1 MGEKTG
7 RFKTRDNDTIRVAF
21 YGSSVIDEKIKF
33 AASPVI
39 LQMDGGEREYQ
50 PVQYTTASISCISTG
65 VGLFELCTQ
74 KPLDVAVEVWNETL
88 DVVLFAGFVTPNV
101 FRQPVDGGIDV
112 VTIECADFLG
122 MSKYVRYHQLNDS
135 FSLRT
140 VTISALLKHIAELIH
155 REPIRILMSDFVRIS
170 DANVGSGTNAEH
182 ETNEY
187 TKLAVSESY
196 FFDEPASPQLI
207 DGVITLEAQA
217 MSCYD
222 VLSMIAESFRATF
235 VAQGRTLILAD
246 VLSSINGN
254 STFFD
259 LTDNSL
265 VGLGEVKNIDDDSFC
280 STSQTISAL
289 PVYDLFSLTR
299 KQGETR
305 ISCDMLNTCLV
316 KKDYPIEDR
325 VEKNGREATYTY
337 VQRLTSDMFNSS
349 PSTSDSAYAEKK
361 PVVSLWG
368 YKEFKVHDNHGFDP
382 FWNKTWTN
390 YIRVCQSTYPYLAY
404 CQIRPTYMLPAVPC
418 EAFSIVLKMEVGRSS
433 ERDKLAPVN
442 LNANMDGHGMYVG
455 VSLDGLYYDAEND
468 LWTDEQVENHIEFS
482 GNLSTGWHNVCFVA
496 KNNPENYLVPRN
508 PKGGRMSVFFSFSN
522 TNTVTYIKNLEL
534 YLVQDWRYGDR
545 QPETTY
551 KGNLLSQNA
560 YDDVSFPITFGVPK
574 TVKSFSGIIDGVSYA
589 QSTYL
594 KGGLDVP
601 PRTYATGVLDFFKTE
616 ADGTKTYYTA
626 LDRIEQMATFGD
638 NKEYSL
644 HIFDAHNSIS
654 PLDVFTSTLW
664 RGNKAVVGYQK
675 DIELN
680 TINVTLD

>member
-21 YGSSVIDEKIKF
+21 YGSGVTDESIEL

-39 LQMDGGEREYQ
+39 LQMDGGKREYK
-50 PVQYTTASISCISTG
+50 PVQYTTASISCVSTG

-74 KPLDVAVEVWNETL
+74 KPLDVAVEVLNETQ
-88 DVVLFAGFVTPNV
+88 DVVLFAGYVTPNV
-101 FRQPVDGGIDV
+101 FSQPVDGGVGV
-112 VTIECADFLG
+112 VTIECVDFLG

-316 KKDYPIEDR
+316 KKDYAIEDR
-325 VEKNGREATYTY
+325 VEKNGKETTYTY
-337 VQRLTSDMFNSS
+337 VQRLTSDMFYTTRASG
-349 PSTSDSAYAEKK
+349 SAYAEKM

-368 YKEFKVHDNHGFDP
+368 YKDFKVYENHGFDP

-390 YIRVCQSTYPYLAY
+390 YIRVCQSSYPTLAY
-404 CQIRPTYMLPAVPC
+404 CQIKNTYMLPVVSC
-418 EAFSIVLKMEVGRSS
+418 EAFSIVLKMEVGKSS

-442 LNANMDGHGMYVG
+442 LDVAIDGAGIRVFIE
-455 VSLDGLYYDAEND
+455 LDGQYYDAEKD
-468 LWTDEQVENHIEFS
+468 LWTDEEVGTLVSFS
-482 GNLSTGWHNVCFVA
+482 DYLSAGWHNVCYVA

-508 PKGGRMSVFFSFSN
+508 PKGGRLTVYFSF
-522 TNTVTYIKNLEL
+522 TNDNAVTYIKNLEL
-534 YLVQDWRYGDR
+534 SLVQDWRYGDR
-545 QPETTY
+545 QPETIY

-560 YDDVSFPITFGVPK
+560 YDDASFPITFGVPK
-574 TVKSFSGIIDGVSYA
+574 TAKSFSGIIDGVSYVK
-589 QSTYL
+589 STYL
-594 KGGLDVP
+594 KGSIDVP
-601 PRTYATGVLDFFKTE
+601 PRTWATGVLDFFKTE
-616 ADGTKTYYTA
+616 ADGTKTYYSA

-644 HIFDAHNSIS
+644 HIFDAHNNTS
-654 PLDVFTSTLW
+654 PLDVFTSAFW
-664 RGNKAVVGYQK
+664 QGNKAVVGYQK